1 MLKGYY
7 AEKILSGDKVTTI
20 RPGRIEVKSRE
31 FLIHSGG
38 RIIARAV
45 LEDVKYKRLKDLTEI
60 EAKEDGFSSV
70 NELRRE
76 LRKFYPNLKEHD
88 WVTIIKFRVLE
99 KLDYP
104 ETYKY
109 GGKTALE
116 IAELAL
122 KHRDKLDLSEKEL
135 EILRLLIETQSLRAV
150 AKKVFGNINARKKVR
165 KVLWGIAKKLINEGI
180 LSNKYN
186 LED

>member
-7 AEKILSGDKVTTI
+7 AEKILRGDKVTTI
-20 RPGRIEVKSRE
+20 RPGKVEVRSKE

-38 RIIARAV
+38 KIIARAV
-45 LEDVKYKRLKDLTEI
+45 LEDVKYKRLKDLTED
-60 EAKEDGFSSV
+60 EAKEDGFSSLE
-70 NELRRE
+70 ELKRE
-76 LRKFYPNLKEHD
+76 LRKFYPDLKEHD
-88 WVTIIKFRVLE
+88 WVTIIKFKVVE
-99 KLDYP
+99 KLDFP

-122 KHRDKLDLSEKEL
+122 KHKDKLNLSEKEL
-135 EILRLLIETQSLRAV
+135 EIIRLLIETQSLRAV
-150 AKKVFGNINARKKVR
+150 AKKVFGSLNARKKVR

-180 LSNKYN
+180 LSNEYK